1 MTESNRIEFKREL
14 TRELDIEK
22 EVVAFLNYREG
33 GIIYIGI
40 DDAGK
45 PVGVK
50 DIDSDMLT
58 IKNRLRDNILPSPM
72 GLFDVTAEHIEGVS
86 VIRVFVSSGSEK
98 PYYKKQ
104 YGLSP
109 KGCFTRIGIPYAW
122 LPGEENHLKKTI
134 STQKTVQKTIQ
145 KTIQKKLT
153 TVQKTILEYL
163 AAHPYATQQNM
174 AHDITIV
181 SLGGVKYNLQVLQKN
196 GFLRRVGPD
205 KGGYW
210 EIIEK

>member
-1 MTESNRIEFKREL
+1 MHISENFSTFARNFACGAQKTAQKTLMTESNRIEFKREL

-134 STQKTVQKTIQ
+134 STQKTVQKTI
-145 KTIQKKLT
+145 
-153 TVQKTILEYL
+153 
-163 AAHPYATQQNM
+163 
-174 AHDITIV
+174 
-181 SLGGVKYNLQVLQKN
+181 
-196 GFLRRVGPD
+196 
-205 KGGYW
+205 
-210 EIIEK
+210 

>member
-72 GLFDVTAEHIEGVS
+72 GLFDVTAEYLEGVS

-122 LPGEENHLKKTI
+122 LPGEENHPEKTI
-134 STQKTVQKTIQ
+134 STQKTIQ

>member
-134 STQKTVQKTIQ
+134 SIQ

-163 AAHPYATQQNM
+163 AAHPNATQLDM

-181 SLGGVKYNLQVLQKN
+181 SLGGIKYNLQVLQKKWFSPSN
-196 GFLRRVGPD
+196 WRS
-205 KGGYW
+205 
-210 EIIEK
+210 